1 MAAVP
6 LGFDIDAPRWDQ
18 STFAGRLRH
27 FLNITDPRTALV
39 PERELDR
46 AREVVAGCRAGLVPP
61 GSSREQLLYAKKLYD
76 SAFHPD
82 SGEKMNLIG
91 RMSFQVPG
99 GMALTGCMLQFY
111 RTVPAVVFWQW
122 VNQSFNAIVNYTNR
136 NAASPISLAQIGV
149 AYITATGTA
158 LATAVGL
165 NLYTKRAPPLLARWV
180 PFAAVAAANCV
191 NIPMMRQ
198 QEIINGVTVT
208 DEDNNE
214 LGRSRRAAV
223 KGIAQ
228 VVVSR
233 ITMAAPGMIILPVI
247 MERLE
252 KFPFMQ
258 VSLCCS
264 WVGAT
269 AAGRGLTPLFP
280 CSASGFSTRR
290 CRCCSAGGSS
300 CSWCRPPAPCSRRD
314 APSRWLAS
322 SRRCGTALWPSTGTK
337 CHTSTLT
344 RDCERRLLREPSQS
358 SGPLPPP
365 APQPL
370 SRARRHGLN
379 PSAQPGGWSWGRLV
393 QSLPPSA
400 ASHIPIEGIPPP
412 SQTTLL
418 P

>member
-1 MAAVP
+1 MATVP
-6 LGFDIDAPRWDQ
+6 LGFNIDAPRWDQ
-18 STFAGRLRH
+18 STFVGRLKH
-27 FLNITDPRTALV
+27 FLNITDPRTVLV
-39 PERELDR
+39 PEEELDR
-46 AREVVAGCRAGLVPP
+46 AKALVEGCRAGLVPP
-61 GSSREQLLYAKKLYD
+61 GNSREQLLYAKKLYD

-136 NAASPISLAQIGV
+136 NAASPISLRQIGV
-149 AYITATGTA
+149 AYITATSAA

-208 DEDNNE
+208 DGDNNE
-214 LGRSRRAAV
+214 LGHSRVSLGMGVWVRAWCSGDSPTALGLQRAAA
-223 KGIAQ
+223 KGIVQ

-233 ITMAAPGMIILPVI
+233 ITMAAPGMIILPII

-258 VSLCCS
+258 RIRVLHGPLQVLLCGGFLLFM
-264 WVGAT
+264 VP
-269 AAGRGLTPLFP
+269 AACALFP
-280 CSASGFSTRR
+280 Q
-290 CRCCSAGGSS
+290 
-300 CSWCRPPAPCSRRD
+300 
-314 APSRWLAS
+314 RWYLS
-322 SRRCGTALWPSTGTK
+322 HCFP
-337 CHTSTLT
+337 
-344 RDCERRLLREPSQS
+344 LLRGT
-358 SGPLPPP
+358 SG
-365 APQPL
+365 AF
-370 SRARRHGLN
+370 
-379 PSAQPGGWSWGRLV
+379 
-393 QSLPPSA
+393 
-400 ASHIPIEGIPPP
+400 
-412 SQTTLL
+412 LL